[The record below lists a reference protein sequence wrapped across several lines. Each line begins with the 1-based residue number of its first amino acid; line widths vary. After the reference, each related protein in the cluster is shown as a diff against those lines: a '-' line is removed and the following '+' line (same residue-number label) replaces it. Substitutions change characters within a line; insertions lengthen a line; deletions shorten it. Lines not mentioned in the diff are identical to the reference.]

1 MSNYFTPA
9 GQQVA
14 FNALDPDTQALMA
27 RYPQAPAAPELIMP
41 GRSTVPGLDPSY
53 VPPIQPQAPAT
64 MAPAADTG
72 AQYLPAYSAPKPTV
86 SPVDMQRASTL
97 AAFGQMGLEVDK
109 SYDEAQ
115 KSQIAAMKAQ
125 ADADRVAA
133 EQQKKIGL
141 EEQKNY
147 DVEMQRQKDEASH
160 VAETVKTAT
169 DLENQWRNSTVDPK
183 RWWSSKDMGEKA
195 QSVIAVMLGNMG
207 SALAGGDGAFGS
219 KMIDRLI
226 DQDIQMQQG
235 ERNQKEGVAKQAWR
249 QVDDRRQVFQSETA
263 QIAAA
268 NLHRINALEKIAA
281 PIIANAKSAAVQ
293 KNGQALLADLNV
305 KRQKALA
312 DIGTTAI
319 KEANDMYQ
327 NAYAATGGFTRPV
340 GGDPKA
346 KTNYGYATDVTA
358 AEKVRAAEA
367 SKETLK
373 TAVQRARDT
382 ITEFGTWSPGGVG
395 AARIA
400 DAERTIFKAFQ
411 SAFDSGVLNKDEAE
425 RYKEMS
431 GLSLWNSNTFAQ
443 EQLNLLEKEAEN
455 NFDKVMKAHIMPEN
469 RVQQGYKRA
478 PSER

>member
-27 RYPQAPAAPELIMP
+27 RYPQAPAAPELMMP
-41 GRSTVPGLDPSY
+41 GRSSVTGLDPSY
-53 VPPIQPQAPAT
+53 VPPIQPQAPST
-64 MAPAADTG
+64 VAPADTG
-72 AQYLPAYSAPKPTV
+72 AQYLPAYSAPKPTA
-86 SPVDMQRASTL
+86 SPVDMQRAGTL
-97 AAFGQMGLEVDK
+97 AAFSTMGQEVDK

-125 ADADRVAA
+125 ADADKVAA

-281 PIIANAKSAAVQ
+281 PIIANAKSPVVQ
-293 KNGQALLADLNV
+293 ANARVLSAELEMR
-305 KRQKALA
+305 RQKEKNTIAS
-312 DIGTTAI
+312 TAI
-319 KEANDMYQ
+319 KESNDMWQ
-327 NAYAATGGFTRPV
+327 KTALATNGFTRPM
-340 GGDPKA
+340 GTDAKA
-346 KTNYGYATDVTA
+346 ETNYGFASDATA
-358 AEKVRAAEA
+358 AQKVRDAEA
-367 SKETLK
+367 
-373 TAVQRARDT
+373 ARDILNAKILEAKNT
-382 ITEFGTWSPGGVG
+382 IKEYGTYEAFGKG
-395 AARIA
+395 AARI
-400 DAERTIFKAFQ
+400 DAAKRALTAAF
-411 SAFDSGVLNKDEAE
+411 SAAYNSGVLNAGEAT
-425 RYKEMS
+425 RYEEMGGF
-431 GLSLWNSNTFAQ
+431 GLFKSNAFANEQLDMLLEESNRALSSIVNSNIPAR
-443 EQLNLLEKEAEN
+443 
-455 NFDKVMKAHIMPEN
+455 N
-469 RVQQGYKRA
+469 RTQQGYKRA
-478 PSER
+478 TSER